1 MANKTRTQDA
11 IESAMEV
18 ISEFI
23 GGYKKLTDAEWRIIQ
38 LRMEI
43 VATSAETDMLS
54 EQYNKRCAEL

>member
-23 GGYKKLTDAEWRIIQ
+23 GGRKKLTDSEWRIIQ

-54 EQYNKRCAEL
+54 DQYNKRCLEL